1 MEGYTFINDIELMTD
16 LLTLMVENPTN
27 WFEKFTKLHPR
38 YTQNEIEDTVHEING
53 MSLAYLYRIAES
65 MYIEEMNGRPT
76 GLKISSEAAKTA
88 ITNALKLLPECEAD
102 EFNEA
107 CESMGC

>member
-16 LLTLMVENPTN
+16 LLTLIVENPN
-27 WFEKFTKLHPR
+27 NFFEKFAKSHPR

-53 MSLAYLYRIAES
+53 MSLAYLYRTAEN
-65 MYIEEMNGRPT
+65 MHIEEMNGRET
-76 GLKISSEAAKTA
+76 GLKIDSETAKTA
-88 ITNALKLLPECEAD
+88 IINAVNTLPECEAD

-107 CESMGC
+107 CKSMGC